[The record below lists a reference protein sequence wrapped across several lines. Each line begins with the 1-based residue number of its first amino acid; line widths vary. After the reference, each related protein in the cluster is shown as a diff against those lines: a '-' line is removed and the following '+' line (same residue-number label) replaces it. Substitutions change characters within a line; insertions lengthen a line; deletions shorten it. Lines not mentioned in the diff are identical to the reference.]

1 MSIKPNVKYQ
11 SQIGQDKW
19 VIEEVFKGMT
29 NGFFVDIGA
38 GDGKFISNTY
48 VLEKEYQW
56 DGICVEPNSVTFEML
71 KSNRQCALDN
81 SFILDGRPEVEFRE
95 YNGNFPHWEYFSSM
109 YASPTREEMAKDHT
123 FVRKINPITLG
134 QLLQRHNP
142 SNVIH
147 YMSLDVEGAEF
158 EILNHFFTKEQEIGN
173 VNPTHAIIC
182 LTVEHNSMPQ
192 RELLHNLLTTLPINR
207 FVKVM
212 SGGQE
217 DWYINYDFLNLLK
230 L

>member
-1 MSIKPNVKYQ
+1 MSVKPNVEYK

-19 VIEEVFKGMT
+19 VVEEVFKGMT

-38 GDGKFISNTY
+38 GDGVCISNTY

-56 DGICVEPNSVTFEML
+56 DGICVEANLATFEML
-71 KSNRQCALDN
+71 KSNRKCAVDN
-81 SFILDGRPEVEFRE
+81 SFVLDDRAEIEFRE

-109 YASPTREEMAKDHT
+109 YPCPSREKMAGDKT
-123 FVRKINPITLG
+123 VVRKVKPITLG

-147 YMSLDVEGAEF
+147 YMSIDVEGAEF
-158 EILNHFFTKEQEIGN
+158 EILNHFFTKEQGTGVI
-173 VNPTHAIIC
+173 NPTRAIIC
-182 LTVEHNSMPQ
+182 LTVEHNSKPE
-192 RELLHNLLTTLPINR
+192 RELMYNLLTNLPINR
-207 FVKVM
+207 FVKIK
-212 SGGQE
+212 GGNQE